1 MEHSTNGFAPEASTD
16 ERASPPPTS
25 RFAGYEPVPLR
36 HRSDGWTPARQVEF
50 LEALADTGIVRK
62 AAAMVGMSE
71 QSVARLRRRPEASTF
86 DLACEAARRMGAR
99 NRILATAYD
108 RAIEGTLKGHYY
120 RGELKSEER
129 VYDNRLLTYL
139 LGKVGH
145 LLEPRPE
152 SLAAEGDWDEWMK
165 AVAKGAPPPGEPA
178 QEELPYTGTD
188 LWEGKRGRTW
198 TSYPPPAGFTGRQK
212 GTWSDE
218 DYCRTL
224 SPEEERVI
232 DSDGRRIR
240 AFRLA
245 QARAER
251 DRYFRFPGNPES
263 SSRQAEPSEPSAPSN
278 DRDPPRH
285 PLRRLEE
292 AEPDI
297 AAAIGGFTRR
307 RGEEEGGAEEP
318 AQPFPAEAAGENK
331 KEGASRYGL
340 PEPQPLRDS
349 PFSSAPP
356 REPNPLLHREAPP
369 PVDVYVNPGLSEPE
383 PSCAETVM
391 SPITTRRH
399 GDVLLIVSNNPP
411 VNALGHAVR
420 EGLVKAI
427 EQAEAD
433 EAVKAVVILCQGQT
447 FFAGADISEFGT
459 PKSFAPPILP
469 QVVDVIENCSK
480 PVVAAIHGTA
490 FGGGLEVAL
499 ASHYR
504 VALPS
509 AKLGVPEV
517 KLGLLPGA
525 GGTQRLP
532 RVAGVPKALEM
543 AATGNP
549 ISAKDAYEIGLVDRL
564 IEGDLEQH
572 AVAYAEEVRDVRPIP
587 RSSARQDRIEGT
599 DPSVFAEFRKA
610 NARKFRGFDAPEF
623 NVRAIE
629 AAVAKPYAEG
639 VLTERQLFMELM
651 SGTQAKAQQ
660 YFFFAERKAS
670 KIDGLPEDT
679 QPRDIG
685 RVGVIGAGT
694 MGGGISMNFLSAGI
708 PVTIVEM
715 QQEALDRGTGVMRK
729 NYEATAAKGRM
740 SPGQVEQAMAL
751 LKPSL
756 SLDSL
761 ADCDL
766 IIEAV
771 FENMDVKKEV
781 FGKLD
786 AIAKPGAILASNT
799 SYLNIDEIAA
809 STSRPE
815 DVVGLHFFSPAN
827 VMKLL
832 EVVRGAK
839 TAPDVL
845 VTAMQLAKKIRK
857 VAVVAGV
864 CYGFIGNR
872 MLIPRQTQAMR
883 LLLEGATPAQVDK
896 VYTDFGMPM
905 GPFQMADLAG
915 VDIGWHRDPTR
926 IENIRDALCAIDRW
940 GQKKGA
946 GFYDYDEKRRPSPS
960 PKVEEII
967 DQFRQKEGVEKRDI
981 SDQEIVERTLYT
993 MVNEGAK
1000 ILEEGMAQRASDIDV
1015 VWVYGYGWPVYRG
1028 GPMFWADTEGLGK
1041 IVEALRGQQQ
1051 RLGPDFSLSDLLVRK
1066 AEAGEKLAR

>member
-1 MEHSTNGFAPEASTD
+1 M
-16 ERASPPPTS
+16 
-25 RFAGYEPVPLR
+25 
-36 HRSDGWTPARQVEF
+36 
-50 LEALADTGIVRK
+50 
-62 AAAMVGMSE
+62 
-71 QSVARLRRRPEASTF
+71 
-86 DLACEAARRMGAR
+86 AARPF
-99 NRILATAYD
+99 D
-108 RAIEGTLKGHYY
+108 
-120 RGELKSEER
+120 S
-129 VYDNRLLTYL
+129 
-139 LGKVGH
+139 
-145 LLEPRPE
+145 
-152 SLAAEGDWDEWMK
+152 GD
-165 AVAKGAPPPGEPA
+165 
-178 QEELPYTGTD
+178 
-188 LWEGKRGRTW
+188 
-198 TSYPPPAGFTGRQK
+198 
-212 GTWSDE
+212 
-218 DYCRTL
+218 
-224 SPEEERVI
+224 
-232 DSDGRRIR
+232 
-240 AFRLA
+240 
-245 QARAER
+245 
-251 DRYFRFPGNPES
+251 
-263 SSRQAEPSEPSAPSN
+263 SA
-278 DRDPPRH
+278 
-285 PLRRLEE
+285 
-292 AEPDI
+292 
-297 AAAIGGFTRR
+297 
-307 RGEEEGGAEEP
+307 
-318 AQPFPAEAAGENK
+318 
-331 KEGASRYGL
+331 
-340 PEPQPLRDS
+340 
-349 PFSSAPP
+349 
-356 REPNPLLHREAPP
+356 
-369 PVDVYVNPGLSEPE
+369 
-383 PSCAETVM
+383 M

-399 GDVLLIVSNNPP
+399 GDVLIVTSNNPP
-411 VNALGHAVR
+411 VNALGHSVR
-420 EGLVKAI
+420 EGLVAAI
-427 EQAEAD
+427 DQAEAD
-433 EAVKAVVILCQGQT
+433 EAVNAVVIVCQGST
-447 FFAGADISEFGT
+447 FFAGADITEFGK
-459 PKSFAPPILP
+459 PMQMPMLP
-469 QVVDVIENCSK
+469 MVVDRIEACTK

-532 RVAGVPKALEM
+532 RVAGVRKALEM
-543 AATGNP
+543 ATTGAP
-549 ISAKDAYEIGLVDRL
+549 IGAREAYEIGLVDRL

-572 AVAYAEEVRDVRPIP
+572 AVAYAEEVKNVRPIP
-587 RSSARQDRIEGT
+587 KASERDDRLAEARSNPALFE
-599 DPSVFAEFRKA
+599 EFRKEFG
-610 NARKFRGFDAPEF
+610 RKFRGFEAPEA
-623 NVRAIE
+623 NIKAIE

-639 VLTERQLFMELM
+639 VQIERQLFMELL
-651 SGTQAKAQQ
+651 SGTQAQAQQ

-670 KIDGLPEDT
+670 KIEGLPDDT
-679 QPRDIG
+679 GPRQIN

-708 PVTIVEM
+708 PVTIVE
-715 QQEALDRGTGVMRK
+715 QQQDALDRGTGVMRR

-740 SPGQVEQAMAL
+740 TAEQVEQAMGL
-751 LKPSL
+751 LTPTL
-756 SLDSL
+756 LLDDL

-786 AIAKPGAILASNT
+786 RIAKPGAILASNT
-799 SYLNIDEIAA
+799 SYLNVDEIAA

-815 DVVGLHFFSPAN
+815 DVLGLHFFSPAN

-845 VTAMQLAKKIRK
+845 VTAMALAKKIRK

-872 MLIPRQTQAMR
+872 MLMPRQIEANK
-883 LLLEGATPAQVDK
+883 LLIEGATPEQIDRAHVA
-896 VYTDFGMPM
+896 FGMPM

-960 PKVEEII
+960 PKVQEII
-967 DQFRQKEGVEKRDI
+967 DDFRAKAGVSPREI

-1041 IVEALRGQQQ
+1041 IVEGLERQQE
-1051 RLGPDFSLSDLLVRK
+1051 RLGSDFTISKLLADK
-1066 AEAGEKLAR
+1066 AAAGEKFTR